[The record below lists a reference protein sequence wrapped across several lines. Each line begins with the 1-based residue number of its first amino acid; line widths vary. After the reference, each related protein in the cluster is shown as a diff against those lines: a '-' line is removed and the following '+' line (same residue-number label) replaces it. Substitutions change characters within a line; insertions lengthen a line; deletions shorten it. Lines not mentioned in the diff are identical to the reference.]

1 MQSFLAGIVLS
12 FCVASQQPG
21 SLDVNTTVVGF
32 AKFLDGT
39 PAAGAKVRTNLGG
52 LAVTALDGSFSFEV
66 SVPANTRMT
75 VLAEKSVGRQDYSGA
90 SNPLLPVITGFTGT
104 GVITLLS
111 RLEGPWFAPQVLYAT
126 ETDGWSVSLGDLD
139 EDADVDLVTANP
151 GSNTVSVLAN
161 EGNGSFVPQVTHLTG
176 AFPRSVRAGDLD
188 EDGDLDLATANAIGD
203 AVSVLLNQ
211 GGGTFAEH
219 VRYAT
224 AQEPISLTTADL
236 DGDADLD
243 LVTANSYSGN
253 VSVLRNQG
261 PGTFALPVNHSA
273 GTYLVFVTS
282 VDLDR
287 DGDLDLAVADDWSS
301 LSAWVSV
308 LWNDGSGGF
317 VWDVIWTV
325 GHPTGVESGDLDLDG
340 DPDLVVTGNYP
351 WGNTGALHFNQGT
364 GTFAPYEYF
373 GGISVVG
380 SPSAVAADDFDR
392 DGDLD
397 LAVTDDYYS
406 KLAVFLN
413 KSGGAFRMSPLTFA
427 AGVAPWSVAS
437 GDLDGDG
444 DPDLAAASF
453 YGANVS
459 VLLNRRIP

>member
-1 MQSFLAGIVLS
+1 MQSFLAGITLS

-21 SLDVNTTVVGF
+21 GLDLNTSVVGF
-32 AKFLDGT
+32 VEFPDGA
-39 PAAGAKVRTNLGG
+39 PAAGAEVRTNLGG
-52 LAVTALDGSFSFEV
+52 LAVTALDGFFSFEV
-66 SVPANTRMT
+66 RVPANTRVT
-75 VLAEKSVGRQDYSGA
+75 VLAERIVGGRDYGGA
-90 SNPLLPVITGFTGT
+90 SSPVLPEMDGFTDT
-104 GVITLLS
+104 GVITLRPKL
-111 RLEGPWFAPQVLYAT
+111 LEPLFAPQVLYAT
-126 ETDGWSVSLGDLD
+126 ESDAWHISMGDLD
-139 EDADVDLVTANP
+139 GDADVDLVTANP

-161 EGNGSFVPQVTHLTG
+161 EGNGSFAPQVSHLTG
-176 AFPRSVRAGDLD
+176 SFPRSVKAGDLD
-188 EDGDLDLATANAIGD
+188 ADGDLDLATANASGG

-224 AQEPISLTTADL
+224 APNPISLATGDL

-261 PGTFALPVNHSA
+261 HGTFAIPMNHSA
-273 GTYLVFVTS
+273 GTNLVFVTS

-287 DGDLDLAVADDWSS
+287 DGDLDLAAADDWSS

-351 WGNTGALHFNQGT
+351 SGNTRGLHFNQGT
-364 GTFAPYEYF
+364 GTFAFEYF

-406 KLAVFLN
+406 EVAVFLN
-413 KSGGAFRMSPLTFA
+413 KGGGAFPMSPIAFA
-427 AGVAPWSVAS
+427 AGVAPFSVAS

-444 DPDLAAASF
+444 DPDLALANF
-453 YGANVS
+453 YGANAS